1 MPHILSSKILV
12 VEVVVFQRIGIF
24 PNSSILFSLFQPLS
38 FVYKLFSETNRHTTH
53 TQSALLWSSCQ
64 TLEDSIS
71 SPSNTLNRI
80 LMVNNSHKMYPHL
93 VGRSLHYDLV
103 SYDCY
108 ILVDHRGMLSWIL
121 VVEIFLNMVSDKIHW

>member
-53 TQSALLWSSCQ
+53 TKAFWVGRRQ